1 VTEMKAIVYHE
12 YGCSDVLR
20 YADVDTPEIGPNDVL
35 VRVRASSINFADHI
49 VMLHGFPM
57 VARLAIGIRRPRV
70 NILGRDI
77 AGTVAAVGAQVTSL
91 AVGDRV
97 LGEVNQRGFAEY
109 AAAPAAH
116 LGRIPDGVT
125 FEQAA
130 TLPVAGA
137 TALQALRL
145 GGAGPDRTVLVNG
158 ASGGVGTFTVQLA
171 KALGAHVT
179 AVCSTRN
186 TDLMRS
192 IGADEVVDYT
202 RDDVTKSAARF
213 DVIVDLAGGYSLGGM
228 RRLLNPGGVFVASSG
243 NGGRV
248 LGSLPRL
255 AAVAA
260 TAPFHR
266 RRKVRVAVTK
276 RSIPDL
282 EHLAGLVADGT
293 LAPVIE
299 RTYPLSETADA
310 IRHLEANHA
319 QGKLVLTI

>member
-1 VTEMKAIVYHE
+1 MKAIVYNE
-12 YGCSDVLR
+12 YGNADVLR
-20 YADVDTPEIGPNDVL
+20 YADVDTPSIGPEDVL
-35 VRVRASSINFADHI
+35 VRVHASSINFADHT
-49 VMLHGFPM
+49 VMLRGFPM
-57 VARLAIGIRRPRV
+57 VARLATGIRRPRIG
-70 NILGRDI
+70 ILGRDI
-77 AGTVAAVGAQVTSL
+77 AGTVAAIGAQVTEL

-109 AAAPAAH
+109 AAARAAH

-130 TLPVAGA
+130 TLPVAGT

-145 GGAGPDRTVLVNG
+145 GGAGAGSTVLVNG

-179 AVCSTRN
+179 GVCSTRN
-186 TDLMRS
+186 ADLVRS
-192 IGADEVVDYT
+192 IGADEIVDYT
-202 RDDVTKSAARF
+202 RDDVTKGPARF

-228 RRLLNPGGVFVASSG
+228 RRLLKPDGVFVASSG
-243 NGGRV
+243 TGGRV
-248 LGSLPRL
+248 LGSIPRL
-255 AAVAA
+255 AAIAA

-266 RRKVRVAVTK
+266 QRKVRVAVTK
-276 RSIPDL
+276 RSVPDL
-282 EHLAGLVADGT
+282 EHLAGLVAAGT

-310 IRHLEANHA
+310 IRHLETTHA
-319 QGKLVLTI
+319 QGKIVLTT

>member
-1 VTEMKAIVYHE
+1 MKAIVYQE
-12 YGCSDVLR
+12 YGSSDVLR
-20 YADVDTPEIGPNDVL
+20 YADVDTPQIGPTDVL
-35 VRVRASSINFADHI
+35 VRVRASSINFADHT
-49 VMLHGFPM
+49 VMLRGLPM
-57 VARLAIGIRRPRV
+57 VARLATGIRRPRV

-77 AGTVAAVGAQVTSL
+77 AGTVAAVGASVTGL
-91 AVGDRV
+91 EVGDRV
-97 LGEVNQRGFAEY
+97 FGEVDQRGFAEY
-109 AAAPAAH
+109 AAVPAAH

-125 FEQAA
+125 FEQAG
-130 TLPVAGA
+130 TLPVAGT

-179 AVCSTRN
+179 GVCGTRN
-186 TDLMRS
+186 TELVRS

-202 RDDVTKSAARF
+202 RDDVTNGAARF
-213 DVIVDLAGGYSLGGM
+213 DIIIDLASGYPLAAL
-228 RRLLNPGGVFVASSG
+228 RRLLNPGGTFVASSG

-255 AAVAA
+255 VAVAA

-266 RRKVRVAVTK
+266 QRKARVAMTK
-276 RSIPDL
+276 RSVPDL

-293 LAPVIE
+293 LTPVIE

-319 QGKLVLTI
+319 QGKVVLTA

>member
-1 VTEMKAIVYHE
+1 MKAIVYHE

-20 YADVDTPEIGPNDVL
+20 YADVDTPGIGPDDVL
-35 VRVRASSINFADHI
+35 VRVRASSVNFADHI
-49 VMLHGFPM
+49 VMLHGHPK
-57 VARLAIGIRRPRV
+57 VARLATGIRRPRV
-70 NILGRDI
+70 TVLGRDI
-77 AGTVAAVGAQVTSL
+77 AGTVEAVGSRVTAL
-91 AVGDRV
+91 VAGDRV
-97 LGEVNQRGFAEY
+97 FGEVNQRGFAEY

-130 TLPVAGA
+130 TLPVAGT

-145 GGAGPDRTVLVNG
+145 GGAGHGSAVLVNG

-171 KALGAHVT
+171 KALGARVT
-179 AVCSTRN
+179 GVCSTRN
-186 TDLMRS
+186 AELVRS

-202 RDDVTKSAARF
+202 RDDVTKGPARF
-213 DVIVDLAGGYSLGGM
+213 DVIVDLAAGYSIGGL
-228 RRLLNPGGVFVASSG
+228 RRLLNPGGTFVASSG

-255 AAVAA
+255 AAIAA

-266 RRKVRVAVTK
+266 TRKVRVAVTK
-276 RSIPDL
+276 RSVPDL
-282 EHLAGLVADGT
+282 EHLAGLVAAGT
-293 LAPVIE
+293 LKPAIE
-299 RTYPLSETADA
+299 RTYPLSETPDA

-319 QGKLVLTI
+319 SGKIVLTLPS

>member
-1 VTEMKAIVYHE
+1 MKAIVYNE

-20 YADVDTPEIGPNDVL
+20 YADVDTPSIGPDGVL

-49 VMLHGFPM
+49 VMLHGFPK
-57 VARLAIGIRRPRV
+57 VARLATGIRRPRV

-77 AGTVAAVGAQVTSL
+77 AGTVAAVGARVTGL

-109 AAAPAAH
+109 AATRATH
-116 LGRIPDGVT
+116 LGRIPDGTT

-130 TLPVAGA
+130 TLPIAGT

-145 GGAGPDRTVLVNG
+145 GGTGPDSTVLVNG

-179 AVCSTRN
+179 GVCSTRN
-186 TDLMRS
+186 ADLIRS

-202 RDDVTKSAARF
+202 RDDVTKRAARF
-213 DVIVDLAGGYSLGGM
+213 DVIVDLAGGYPVGAL
-228 RRLLNPGGVFVASSG
+228 RRLLTPDGVFVASSG
-243 NGGRV
+243 TGGRV

-255 AAVAA
+255 AAIAA
-260 TAPFHR
+260 TAPFYR

-276 RSIPDL
+276 RSVADL
-282 EHLAGLVADGT
+282 ERLAGMVADGT
-293 LAPVIE
+293 LTPVIE

-319 QGKLVLTI
+319 QGKIVLMI